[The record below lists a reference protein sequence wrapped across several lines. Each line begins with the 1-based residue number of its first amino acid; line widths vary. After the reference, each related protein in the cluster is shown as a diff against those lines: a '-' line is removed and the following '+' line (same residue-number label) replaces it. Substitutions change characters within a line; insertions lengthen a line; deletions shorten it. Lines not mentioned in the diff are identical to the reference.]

1 MVLQVRSESGQRAGS
16 VKLVADRL
24 GIHPESLRQWVKQ
37 EEVDSGG
44 RPGTS
49 TADEQRIAE
58 LERQNRELRRA
69 NDILIAASAFFAR
82 ELDPRLPR

>member
-1 MVLQVRSESGQRAGS
+1 MVLQVRNESGQRAGS

-37 EEVDSGG
+37 EEIDSGG

-49 TADEQRIAE
+49 AVDGQRIAE
-58 LERQNRELRRA
+58 LERENRELRRA
-69 NDILIAASAFFAR
+69 NEILIAASAFFAR
-82 ELDPRLPR
+82 ALDPRLPR